1 MTCFLEK
8 VTRSICITMAN
19 NSGGRRQDVIWLKFE
34 RTITPGKSG
43 YIVRMNIINI
53 ENTYGFLP
61 YILVNTHTNHSKL
74 KIY

>member
-1 MTCFLEK
+1 
-8 VTRSICITMAN
+8 MAN

-43 YIVRMNIINI
+43 SKATCKSCRKQMQGIV
-53 ENTYGFLP
+53 ENNYGFLP

>member
-1 MTCFLEK
+1 
-8 VTRSICITMAN
+8 MAN

-43 YIVRMNIINI
+43 SK
-53 ENTYGFLP
+53 
-61 YILVNTHTNHSKL
+61 VNTHTNHSKL